1 MDEDKLR
8 EIVHQSVREA
18 FKEVGLHADDARDDI
33 KSLRGL
39 LSTYRYAQSAIIK
52 TVVTFI
58 TVGVLSLISLGFY
71 NRMKGG
77 GE

>member
-1 MDEDKLR
+1 MTEEQLR
-8 EIVHQSVREA
+8 EIFREEIHTA
-18 FKEVGLHADDARDDI
+18 FKQVGLADEDARDDV
-33 KSLRGL
+33 KDLRTL
-39 LSTYRYAQSAIIK
+39 LKNYRAAQSTVIK

-58 TVGVLSLISLGFY
+58 TLGVLSLISLGFY